1 LIVNTHGS
9 FDLWEEV
16 SSSSFFTTS
25 VQYRALVEGAKL
37 ATSLGQTSAAAIY
50 KAEAAKVLCFLQVR
64 TGHICLNFI
73 LLRI

>member
-1 LIVNTHGS
+1 MITDTHGS

-37 ATSLGQTSAAAIY
+37 ATSLRETDAAAIY
-50 KAEAAKVLCFLQVR
+50 KAEAAKTLCFLQVC
-64 TGHICLNFI
+64 TLFSLDLV
-73 LLRI
+73 LLTI